1 MHHVII
7 GNGIAGVTA
16 ARYVRARDPAA
27 RLTLVSDES
36 PVHLARTAFMYVYM
50 GQLTPAQ
57 LRPYADAFWSESRIA
72 CLHARAEGVDTGARR
87 VYLAGQPP
95 LAYDRLL
102 VATGS
107 VPDVPPWPGRD
118 RPGVQGFYH
127 LQDLERME
135 AATRGARRAVV
146 VGGGLIG
153 VELAEMLRVRGLA
166 VTMLVRE
173 ARYLPRVFPEDEAAR
188 VAAEIRRHG
197 VDLRFGTEVARV
209 EAGPGGR
216 GLVVVTKQ
224 GEALPADFV
233 GVGTGV
239 RPNVGWLAGSGLAV
253 RRGVLV
259 DACLRAS
266 APGVFAAGDCAEHR
280 VPPPGRPAVEALW
293 YTGRIQ
299 GATAAFGL
307 LGTPRPYRPG
317 VFFNAARFFDLEW
330 QTYGRVDPV
339 PRGGEAALVR
349 ADARRLLRI
358 QHERGPEG
366 AVVGV
371 HGLNVRLRQETCT
384 RWIAERWPL
393 GRALADLP
401 AARFDAEFTPALR

>member
-1 MHHVII
+1 MHHVVV

-16 ARYVRARDPAA
+16 ARYVRARDPGA
-27 RLTLVSDES
+27 RITLVSDES
-36 PVHLARTAFMYVYM
+36 PVHLARTALMYVYM
-50 GQLTPAQ
+50 GQLTRAQ
-57 LRPYADAFWSESRIA
+57 LRPYADAFWDENRITRI
-72 CLHARAEGVDTGARR
+72 LARAEGLDTAAQR
-87 VYLAGQPP
+87 VHLAGRPP

-118 RPGVQGFYH
+118 RPGVQGLYH
-127 LQDLERME
+127 LQDLDRME

-153 VELAEMLRVRGLA
+153 VELAEMFRVRGIA

-173 ARYLPRVFPEDEAAR
+173 ARYLPPVFPEEEAAR
-188 VAAEIRRHG
+188 IAAEIRRHG
-197 VDLRFGTEVARV
+197 VDLRFGAEVARV
-209 EAGPGGR
+209 EAGAGGR
-216 GLVVVTKQ
+216 GLAVVTTA
-224 GEALPADFV
+224 GEAFPADFV

-239 RPNVGWLAGSGLAV
+239 RPNVSWLAGSGLDV

-280 VPPPGRPAVEALW
+280 TPPPGRPAVEALW

-299 GATAAFGL
+299 GATAAYGL
-307 LGTPRPYRPG
+307 LGAPRPYRPG
-317 VFFNAARFFDLEW
+317 VFFNSARFFDLEW
-330 QTYGRVDPV
+330 QTYGRIDPE
-339 PRGGEAALVR
+339 PPPGESALVR

-358 QHERGPEG
+358 QHESARG

-371 HGLNVRLRQETCT
+371 HGLGVRLRQETCS

-393 GRALADLP
+393 ARALDDLA